1 MTITFCVT
9 QVKELMT
16 SHPEM
21 ISPAATLDQAA
32 KKMKA
37 VKCGALPVG
46 TENKL
51 KGIITDRDIVIRPQ
65 GANLWITV
73 TLAEGKNPATEK
85 VGDYMSDPV
94 FACNEKDTLEDAAEK
109 MQQHKVSRLV
119 VRNHEGKVTGILS
132 FGSIL
137 KNDANP
143 KEVASIVKHACG
155 PVAV

>member
-51 KGIITDRDIVIRPQ
+51 KGIITDRDIVIR
-65 GANLWITV
+65 A
-73 TLAEGKNPATEK
+73 LAEGKNPATEK

>member
-9 QVKELMT
+9 QVQELMT

-21 ISPAATLDQAA
+21 ISPSATLQQAA
-32 KKMKA
+32 KRMKA

-51 KGIITDRDIVIRPQ
+51 KGIITDRDIVIR
-65 GANLWITV
+65 A
-73 TLAEGKNPATEK
+73 LAEGKSPAKEL
-85 VGDYMSDPV
+85 VGDYMSTPV
-94 FACNEKDTLEDAAEK
+94 FACNEMDTLEDAAEK
-109 MQQHKVSRLV
+109 MQEHKVSRLV
-119 VRNHEGKVTGILS
+119 VRNHEGRVTGILS

-155 PVAV
+155 PIAI